1 MLTEGTPYMDG
12 LVTHIATREC
22 LITQPHPAV
31 DCAIVTAR
39 RQCQEEADAAM
50 RRQHE
55 DEQRQRKSPDSL
67 ASRV

>member
-1 MLTEGTPYMDG
+1 MDG

-31 DCAIVTAR
+31 DCAIVAAR
-39 RQCQEEADAAM
+39 RQCQEQADVAM

-55 DEQRQRKSPDSL
+55 DELRRRKSPDSL
-67 ASRV
+67 